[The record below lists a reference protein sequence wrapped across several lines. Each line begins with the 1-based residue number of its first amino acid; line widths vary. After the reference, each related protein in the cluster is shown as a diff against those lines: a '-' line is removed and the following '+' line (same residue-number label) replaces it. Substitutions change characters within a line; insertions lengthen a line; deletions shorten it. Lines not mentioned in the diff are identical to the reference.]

1 MPAGYTHYVFGE
13 QVLDQLD
20 ESIKKRIMPY
30 IDLYHIGIH
39 GPDILFY
46 YDVYKKNP
54 VKSLGFGM
62 HQLPANSFFKHAKE
76 LIKQDATDAALAY
89 TIGFITHFTLD
100 SSLHPEIGVLENTLS
115 MTHSLLESELDRE
128 LLVRVGKDPLTA
140 NLTTHIHP
148 DYTNAQV
155 IAPFFDLK
163 AEEVDK
169 ALHDLL
175 FILKWLVAPTK
186 LKRNFVLSV
195 MKLGGMY
202 EEYKGLLI
210 NYEKDEHAAND
221 INHLIEMKNEAVP
234 LAVSL
239 INEYVDH
246 LDDDYLNERFNRN
259 YE

>member
-13 QVLDQLD
+13 QVLSQLD
-20 ESIKKRIMPY
+20 ENIKKRIMPY

-62 HQLPANSFFKHAKE
+62 HQLPATDFFKHAKE

-128 LLVRVGKDPLTA
+128 LLVRVGRDPLTA

-148 DYTNAQV
+148 GYTNALV

-163 AEEVDK
+163 
-169 ALHDLL
+169 
-175 FILKWLVAPTK
+175 T
-186 LKRNFVLSV
+186 
-195 MKLGGMY
+195 Y
-202 EEYKGLLI
+202 
-210 NYEKDEHAAND
+210 
-221 INHLIEMKNEAVP
+221 
-234 LAVSL
+234 
-239 INEYVDH
+239 
-246 LDDDYLNERFNRN
+246 
-259 YE
+259 